1 MAAGASSFAPTA
13 SEADGVGTAAD
24 LASGAPREAYA
35 CWSEE
40 VGSGTGPRSHVVFAV
55 EGMRCASCSQA
66 VERAVLAVRGAE
78 QATVNVATG
87 RAAVDFDPRE
97 TTLKAILAAVAASGF
112 KPVPLAGEASA
123 RAQRAER
130 HGMLKRLGLAGLGM
144 MQTMMVVDGLYA
156 AGHHGIDAHIAQY
169 LRLAAMLIATPV
181 FLYSGAPFLKG
192 AWADLRRRTLGMDV
206 PVAIA
211 IVLAYAASV
220 VNTLR
225 GAGEVYFDSV
235 TMFIF
240 FLLTGRYIEMSVRHR
255 SLSAAEALARSLPAT
270 VSRIRADGARE
281 RVSVQ
286 AIARGDR
293 LSIPRGAVV
302 PVDAVLDSPSATLDE
317 SLVTGESA
325 AISRQRGARLL
336 GGSVNVGDAIELT
349 AQAPVADS
357 ALATLVGLLE
367 RSQAQR
373 PALSRAADRF
383 ASHFVLVTL
392 LLAAAV
398 ALSWLFIDPRSAFGA
413 TLAVLVVTCPC
424 ALSLAAPAAAAA
436 ATTRLARCGLLVTRA
451 DALER
456 LAHIDTLVID
466 KTGTLTTRRPAAR
479 VLEVREGLTASQA
492 LALAAALERASDHP
506 LAAAFNP
513 FDDPA
518 IPVTALREF
527 PGQGVEGSIRDQTW
541 RLGRFEFAAALAGA
555 QPAPALDSS
564 QAGALYLGS
573 TDGIASCFAVTDS
586 LRAGAR
592 RAVEELQRLGIE
604 SIVASGDREEAV
616 RTAALRLGN
625 GTSIARLE
633 PVQKLALVHDLQSRG
648 RQVLMVGDGINDGP
662 VLAAAN
668 VSCAMGQGSA
678 IAQAASDLLLL
689 NESLAALAEGV
700 RTARHAARIVR
711 QNLLWA
717 FVYNVTAVPLAALGW
732 VQPWVA
738 ALGMS
743 ASSLFV
749 VLNAARLARTARRR
763 PRAAA
768 TTGPDRPADALG
780 AAG

>member
-1 MAAGASSFAPTA
+1 
-13 SEADGVGTAAD
+13 
-24 LASGAPREAYA
+24 
-35 CWSEE
+35 
-40 VGSGTGPRSHVVFAV
+40 VFAV

-66 VERAVLAVRGAE
+66 VERAVLAVPGTE

-87 RAAVDFDPRE
+87 RAAVHFDPHE

-130 HGMLKRLGLAGLGM
+130 HGLLKRLGLAGLGM
-144 MQTMMVVDGLYA
+144 MQTMMVIDGLYT
-156 AGHHGIDAHIAQY
+156 AGQHGIDAHIAQY

-192 AWADLRRRTLGMDV
+192 AWADLRRRALGMDV

-211 IVLAYAASV
+211 IVLAYTASV

-225 GAGEVYFDSV
+225 GGGEVYFDSV

-240 FLLTGRYIEMSVRHR
+240 FLLTGRYLEMSVRHR
-255 SLSAAEALARSLPAT
+255 SLSAAEALARSLPST

-286 AIARGDR
+286 AIGRGDR

-302 PVDAVLDSPSATLDE
+302 PVDAALDSPCATLDE

-325 AISRQRGARLL
+325 AISRESGARLL
-336 GGSVNVGDAIELT
+336 GGSVNVGDVIEVT
-349 AQAPVADS
+349 ARSPVADS
-357 ALATLVGLLE
+357 ALAALVGLLE
-367 RSQAQR
+367 RAQAQR
-373 PALSRAADRF
+373 PTLARAADRF

-466 KTGTLTTRRPAAR
+466 KTGTLTTRHPEAR
-479 VLEVREGLTASQA
+479 VLEVREGLTAPEA

-527 PGQGVEGSIRDQTW
+527 PGQGVQGSIRGTTW
-541 RLGRFEFAAALAGA
+541 RLGRLEFATALAEGPPA
-555 QPAPALDSS
+555 RADQQPPALDSS

-604 SIVASGDREEAV
+604 TIVASGDREEAV
-616 RTAALRLGN
+616 RIAALRLGIDA
-625 GTSIARLE
+625 SVARLE

-678 IAQAASDLLLL
+678 VAQAASDLLLL

-700 RTARHAARIVR
+700 GTARHAARIAR
-711 QNLLWA
+711 QNLTWA

-763 PRAAA
+763 PRTAAA
-768 TTGPDRPADALG
+768 AGPDRPADALG

>member
-1 MAAGASSFAPTA
+1 
-13 SEADGVGTAAD
+13 V
-24 LASGAPREAYA
+24 REAYA

-40 VGSGTGPRSHVVFAV
+40 VGQGSARSHVVFAV

-66 VERAVLAVRGAE
+66 VERAVLGVRGTE

-112 KPVPLAGEASA
+112 RPVPLAGEASA

-130 HGMLKRLGLAGLGM
+130 HSLLKRLGLAGLGM
-144 MQTMMVVDGLYA
+144 MQTMMVIDGLYA

-181 FLYSGAPFLKG
+181 FLYSGAPFLTG

-270 VSRIRADGARE
+270 VSRLLANGSRE

-286 AIARGDR
+286 VIGRGDR

-302 PVDAVLDSPSATLDE
+302 PVDAVLDSASATLDE

-325 AISRQRGARLL
+325 AISRARGARLL
-336 GGSVNVGDAIELT
+336 GGSVNVGDAIEVT
-349 AQAPVADS
+349 AQAPITDS
-357 ALATLVGLLE
+357 ALAALVGLLE
-367 RSQAQR
+367 RTQAQR
-373 PALSRAADRF
+373 PALARAADRI

-392 LLAAAV
+392 LLAAVV

-466 KTGTLTTRRPAAR
+466 KTGTLTTRHPEAR
-479 VLEVREGLTASQA
+479 VLEVREGLTAPEA

-506 LAAAFNP
+506 LAAAFNA

-527 PGQGVEGSIRDQTW
+527 PGQGVEGSIRGSTW
-541 RLGRFEFAAALAGA
+541 RLGRFEFAAAFAGGL
-555 QPAPALDSS
+555 PARADAYAPTRNSS
-564 QAGALYLGS
+564 QAGALYLGNAE
-573 TDGIASCFAVTDS
+573 GIASCFAVTDS

-604 SIVASGDREEAV
+604 TIVASGDREEAV
-616 RTAALRLGN
+616 RTAALRLGI
-625 GTSIARLE
+625 GTSVARLE

-662 VLAAAN
+662 VLAAAH

-689 NESLAALAEGV
+689 NESLAALAAGV
-700 RTARHAARIVR
+700 RTARHAARIAR
-711 QNLLWA
+711 QNLTWA

-743 ASSLFV
+743 ASSLVV

-763 PRAAA
+763 PRTAAA
-768 TTGPDRPADALG
+768 TGPERPADALG